1 MPTTKQV
8 VNLTHKIELH
18 PQHSETKL
26 SIGTIEVP
34 LSPDL
39 LPLRLPSISE
49 SVQRSWH
56 LSVSS
61 SHQEALTTEA
71 STDAEDK
78 ESKRGSVNRSLPP
91 EWLHGA
97 SGLLL
102 PFGSRSS
109 RPNMREE
116 GTHLDKVQENEGD
129 STVADLRLGNID
141 GAGSYS
147 CKTRTLLGLRSTP
160 TGDVS
165 FAVRRRRQSTKG
177 NSTGED
183 YKKYQ
188 NQASSSS
195 YDDPNTPH
203 HWRPTPIDNGSSV
216 YASQAAS
223 PSSNS
228 LSSVARLP
236 KIFNEMVYVRSTS
249 PANSQSHSIK
259 NPSKFEKGPLEAL
272 EVDLM
277 RRCPTDTSSF
287 HSSTDSFRAKELAA
301 AESRIIIPK
310 PRAYS
315 SPKISRFT
323 EELDEEIYAIPRRAS
338 AYPVMVHDRRSTSRE
353 LDGSGGDEW
362 YTEGKRKGYGYSFV
376 APKSDDLANNWEN
389 ALQNYADEASPNIR
403 KVKTDAAVDR
413 TRLMLPSHS
422 RRNVSTT
429 STVSEDP
436 LSGYDLTIYG
446 ESTEG
451 IPGADDKSVLHRK
464 QQQRLFSQKSPP
476 ASWSRYPSHLRSAR
490 GAAAG
495 PDDKILVRDFSEEAG
510 AELEAGKDLTSLNPP
525 LGKTKSRS
533 MTFGKSMLKKLG
545 TLYSSKSAT
554 FRSFEH
560 GHRSSIS
567 AGGKPE
573 FPELELLPPIFAP
586 APPKQIPSMKSEP
599 SLTESVFSH
608 GESIAPTL
616 QDSSAKIEIA
626 NQRDAKAWS
635 RVYADCV
642 TEYPRETED
651 LGHVEN
657 LRSSTLVFQAAMEDD
672 AEKAREKALRAAN
685 QTWSTDGSPMGGS
698 SSA

>member
-1 MPTTKQV
+1 M
-8 VNLTHKIELH
+8 
-18 PQHSETKL
+18 
-26 SIGTIEVP
+26 
-34 LSPDL
+34 SPDL

-49 SVQRSWH
+49 SVQRGWH

-61 SHQEALTTEA
+61 SHQEALIAEPSA
-71 STDAEDK
+71 EAEDK
-78 ESKRGSVNRSLPP
+78 GSKRGSVSRSLPP

-102 PFGSRSS
+102 PFGSRSG
-109 RPNMREE
+109 RPNMRDE
-116 GTHLDKVQENEGD
+116 GTHLDKVQENEAD
-129 STVADLRLGNID
+129 STVADLRLGNVD

-147 CKTRTLLGLRSTP
+147 CKTRTMLGLESTP
-160 TGDVS
+160 IGDVS

-177 NSTGED
+177 DSMEED

-195 YDDPNTPH
+195 YDNPNTYR
-203 HWRPTPIDNGSSV
+203 HWHPTPIDNGSSV

-228 LSSVARLP
+228 LSSIARLP
-236 KIFNEMVYVRSTS
+236 KILNEMVYVRSTS

-259 NPSKFEKGPLEAL
+259 NLSKFEKGPLEAL

-277 RRCPTDTSSF
+277 KRCPTDTSSF

-323 EELDEEIYAIPRRAS
+323 EELDEEIYVIPRRAS
-338 AYPVMVHDRRSTSRE
+338 AYPVIGHDRRSTSRE
-353 LDGSGGDEW
+353 LDGSGSDEW

-376 APKSDDLANNWEN
+376 APKSDNLAHSWEN
-389 ALQNYADEASPNIR
+389 ALQNYAEEASPNIQ

-413 TRLMLPSHS
+413 TRLMLPSHT
-422 RRNVSTT
+422 RRDVSTS

-436 LSGYDLTIYG
+436 LSAYDFTIYG

-451 IPGADDKSVLHRK
+451 IAGADDNSVLHRR

-495 PDDKILVRDFSEEAG
+495 AEDKVIVRDFSEEAG
-510 AELEAGKDLTSLNPP
+510 AKLEVGKDGKSLNPP

-533 MTFGKSMLKKLG
+533 MTFGKSMLKKIG
-545 TLYSSKSAT
+545 TLYLSKSAT

-567 AGGKPE
+567 AGGKLE
-573 FPELELLPPIFAP
+573 FPELELLPPIFTSEP
-586 APPKQIPSMKSEP
+586 LKQIPSMKSEP

-608 GESIAPTL
+608 GDSVAPTL
-616 QDSSAKIEIA
+616 QDPFAKIEIA
-626 NQRDAKAWS
+626 NERDAKAWS

-651 LGHVEN
+651 LGDVED

-672 AEKAREKALRAAN
+672 AKKAREEALRAAN